1 MKNEESKPSF
11 PASCT
16 TTTQVENPNISPG
29 NNKSSVPLPQ
39 SLSEKDLI
47 NVNEDKT
54 FPPGYRF
61 CPTDYELVMDYLK
74 LKVLNEPL
82 PWNKMVDV
90 DLYSECPEILTGFCF
105 KLLFFNFFF
114 SLINGTC
121 MFFFFT
127 ILYMHQFDSLYCN
140 MLIKDSLLEVKCNN
154 SFNIQRFYI

>member
-39 SLSEKDLI
+39 SLSEKDFI

-90 DLYSECPEILTGFCF
+90 DLYSECPEILTGFFF
-105 KLLFFNFFF
+105 KLLFFNFF
-114 SLINGTC
+114 L
-121 MFFFFT
+121 
-127 ILYMHQFDSLYCN
+127 
-140 MLIKDSLLEVKCNN
+140 V
-154 SFNIQRFYI
+154 